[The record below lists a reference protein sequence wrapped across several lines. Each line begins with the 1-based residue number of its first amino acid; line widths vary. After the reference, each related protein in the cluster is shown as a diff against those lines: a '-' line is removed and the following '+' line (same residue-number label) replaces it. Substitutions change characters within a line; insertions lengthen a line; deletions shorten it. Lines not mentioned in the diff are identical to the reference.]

1 MSKDYYELLGVG
13 RDASKEE
20 IKKAY
25 KKLAKKYHPDI
36 SKEENAAERF
46 KEISEAA
53 AVLGDENK
61 KQQYDTY
68 GTADAP
74 NFQGQDFS
82 GFNFGNFDDLV
93 DSFFG
98 GFGFK
103 GFGKRQGQHGNDLQT
118 EVSIT
123 LKQASQGLQKDIS
136 LSTFVSCEE
145 CEGQGGTGEEACEHC
160 GGQGSVQQAHQT
172 PLGVFAT
179 QRPCKPC
186 SGSGVTYQNECKE
199 CEGQG
204 RAKKKRK
211 IEADIPAGVEDGM
224 RLRLAGQGEAGL
236 KGGRDGDLFV
246 FIHVQTDDRFERRGP
261 HLLAEHR
268 VPFPILC
275 LGGTVE
281 IETLDGKADLKIPAG
296 TQDNTVFKLNG
307 KGMPSVRGGQGD
319 LHIRALADVP
329 KRLSKKQK
337 EALKEF
343 AGSAK
348 KGWFS

>member
-160 GGQGSVQQAHQT
+160 GGQGSVQ
-172 PLGVFAT
+172 
-179 QRPCKPC
+179 
-186 SGSGVTYQNECKE
+186 
-199 CEGQG
+199 
-204 RAKKKRK
+204 
-211 IEADIPAGVEDGM
+211 
-224 RLRLAGQGEAGL
+224 
-236 KGGRDGDLFV
+236 
-246 FIHVQTDDRFERRGP
+246 
-261 HLLAEHR
+261 
-268 VPFPILC
+268 
-275 LGGTVE
+275 
-281 IETLDGKADLKIPAG
+281 
-296 TQDNTVFKLNG
+296 
-307 KGMPSVRGGQGD
+307 
-319 LHIRALADVP
+319 
-329 KRLSKKQK
+329 
-337 EALKEF
+337 
-343 AGSAK
+343 
-348 KGWFS
+348 